1 MNSYTIFL
9 KTFNHPDEHK
19 IKQVKMF
26 LKDKF
31 PKWRKNRFYN
41 QKFSFKKKI
50 TGQSK
55 VLSTNKPV
63 NILCFNG
70 DLLVRNY
77 FCYGQIAL
85 SGHKTE

>member
-1 MNSYTIFL
+1 
-9 KTFNHPDEHK
+9 
-19 IKQVKMF
+19 MF
-26 LKDKF
+26 LFPFKD
-31 PKWRKNRFYN
+31 
-41 QKFSFKKKI
+41 

-85 SGHKTE
+85 PGHKTK